1 MRVLVTG
8 ATGFVG
14 RALVARLAGLGHEVV
29 AWVRSPERA
38 RASLPVGTELADAG
52 GGSEGLVAAVD
63 GAEAICHLAGEPV
76 VGKRWTAERKRALL
90 ASRIELGGALAA
102 ALRAAPPRPRVLV
115 SASAVGIYGD
125 TGDTAVDESAPA
137 GAGFLAELCVAWE
150 KAAAAAEGESTRVTM
165 ARMGVVLGPGGGAL
179 EEMVTPFRLGVGG
192 PIGSGR
198 QWMSWVQLDDLVS
211 MWVTALADDRFVGPW
226 NAVSPHPV
234 TSRDFAKA
242 LGRALHRPAVM
253 PVPGFAL
260 KALYGEGASMLIE
273 GQRVLPARLEAWG
286 FAWRTPRVEEAIR
299 VSLRD
304 PVEGDEG

>member
-38 RASLPVGTELADAG
+38 RASLGAGIALADAG
-52 GGSEGLVAAVD
+52 GGTEALGAAVA
-63 GAEAICHLAGEPV
+63 GADAICHLAGEPV
-76 VGKRWTAERKRALL
+76 VGTRWTAERKRALL
-90 ASRIELGGALAA
+90 ASRIDLGGALAA
-102 ALRAAPPRPRVLV
+102 AVRAAPPRPRVLV

-179 EEMVTPFRLGVGG
+179 DEMLTPFRMGIGG

-198 QWMSWVQLDDLVS
+198 QWMSWVHLDDVVS
-211 MWVTALADDRFVGPW
+211 MWVAALGDDRFVGPW
-226 NAVSPHPV
+226 NAVSPNPV
-234 TSRDFAKA
+234 TSHDFAKA

-253 PVPGFAL
+253 PVPAFAL
-260 KALYGEGASMLIE
+260 KALYGEGASMLLE
-273 GQRVLPARLEAWG
+273 GQRAVPAALRARG
-286 FAWRTPRVEEAIR
+286 FAWRSPTVEEALR
-299 VSLRD
+299 SSL
-304 PVEGDEG
+304 